1 MVDSPMLP
9 RRIVM
14 PITNETDEGP
24 ERRQCGGEY
33 EVDLGELLER
43 GLGKNP
49 VEQRRQGHIDD
60 EEIHPGQRRVGNL
73 LELAAGKTDEDEPE
87 IRQRKIENVDHQRR
101 SGAHLFPTWRGL
113 CIALNGRSIFWKV
126 L

>member
-14 PITNETDEGP
+14 PITNETAKA
-24 ERRQCGGEY
+24 QNVANVVANM
-33 EVDLGELLER
+33 VDLGELLER
-43 GLGKNP
+43 RLGKNP
-49 VEQRRQGHIDD
+49 EEQRRQGHIDN
-60 EEIHPGQRRVGNL
+60 EEIHPGQRSVGNL
-73 LELAAGKTDEDEPE
+73 LELAAGKADEDEPE